1 MSKKSCPF
9 SIVAKRF
16 WPHLWRREKGEG
28 VRVQVAII
36 GAGPAGLLLGQLL
49 HKAGIDAVILEQRTP
64 EYVLGRI
71 RAGVLEQGT
80 VDVLRLAGV
89 DGRLREQGLRHD
101 SVDIAVDG
109 DRHRI
114 PLKALVGKE
123 MTVYGQTEVTRD
135 LMEARATSGAPSI
148 YEAESVELHDV
159 TGVRPSVTFTH
170 HGKKHQVECDF
181 IAGCDGFHGV
191 SRRAIPNDVINVFER
206 NYPFGWLGVLADMPP
221 GWDELIYA
229 ASDRG
234 FALASMRSPTRV
246 RCYVQCS
253 VDDRVEEWSDER
265 FWAEFKRR
273 LGEDIAG
280 RLVTGPSIEKS
291 IAPLRSFVAEPM
303 RYAQLFLAG
312 DAAHIVPPTGAK
324 GLNLAVSDV
333 LYLYEALS
341 GYYKGGS
348 RAALDQ
354 YSSRALRRVWQAVR
368 FSWWMTLMLHR
379 FPGEDVFAGRLRKN
393 ELQYLFTSQ
402 AAQTVLAENYVG
414 LPL

>member
-1 MSKKSCPF
+1 
-9 SIVAKRF
+9 
-16 WPHLWRREKGEG
+16 
-28 VRVQVAII
+28 VRVQVAIV

-49 HKAGIDAVILEQRTP
+49 HKAGIEAVILEQRTP
-64 EYVLGRI
+64 DYVLSRI

-80 VDVLRLAGV
+80 VDVLRFAGV
-89 DGRLREQGLRHD
+89 DGRLREQGMRHD
-101 SVDIAVDG
+101 GVDIAVDG
-109 DRHRI
+109 RRHRI

-123 MTVYGQTEVTRD
+123 MTVYGQTEITRD
-135 LMEARATSGAPSI
+135 LMDARTASGAPSI

-159 TGVRPSVTFTH
+159 TGPRPHVTFTYR
-170 HGKKHQVECDF
+170 GKKHRVDCDF
-181 IAGCDGFHGV
+181 IAGCDGYHGV
-191 SRRAIPNDVINVFER
+191 SRRTIPADVLTIFER

-229 ASDRG
+229 TSERG

-273 LGEDIAG
+273 VGDDVAARMTI
-280 RLVTGPSIEKS
+280 GPSLEKS

-303 RYAQLFLAG
+303 RYGQLFLAG

-324 GLNLAVSDV
+324 GLNLAASDV
-333 LYLYEALS
+333 FYLHEALT
-341 GYYKGGS
+341 GFYKGDS
-348 RAALDQ
+348 RAALDH
-354 YSSRALRRVWQAVR
+354 YSGRALRRVWQAVR
-368 FSWWMTLMLHR
+368 FSWWMTSLLHR
-379 FPGEDVFAGRLRKN
+379 FPGEDPFTSRIRVA
-393 ELQYLFTSQ
+393 ELEYLFSSE
-402 AAQTVLAENYVG
+402 AAQRKLAENYVG